1 MEREADIGLL
11 DLQWAFK
18 VIGPHL
24 HVEYLAV
31 ELAAYLKK
39 KIECKK
45 VEILLWNENHR
56 RFSALAST
64 AMKRPVV
71 MPKVTDD
78 MYLKSPVLR
87 NMYARGVNRI
97 VPLRMHD
104 RFLGVVSVVLPS
116 RAARLP
122 GIDRVVEYHVRT
134 VGTVVFNVNM
144 LIDAEKRN
152 QDLFRF
158 NVLSRALNPTVNEDE
173 IIKILMQ
180 GLGWILHFD
189 ACAFLVLGRGSS
201 RLHVSSRIPIA
212 KSTLSGIRKL
222 VLEEFLTLT
231 KNKLNEDRLDV
242 KVSSPGGRVSSA
254 RQDIKAYLNAPLI
267 TKDKIV
273 GMLCLVHCADSVFS
287 PRDRQNVTMLAGSAA
302 MALEN
307 AWLYDDLR
315 RTYFSIVSALTSA
328 IEAKD
333 TYTRGHSVLVST
345 FSVAIAE
352 KMGLSRTMIESIE
365 IAGLLHDL
373 GKIGVP
379 EEILLKK
386 DKLTDAEYEIL
397 KSHPEIALK
406 ILGPVEFPNFLDKN
420 NVVPEVSPELTLK
433 LFELADLSEE
443 VKLMIY
449 HHHER
454 YSGGGYPKGI
464 KGEEIPLGARILS
477 VADTFE
483 ALTADRTYRK
493 AFTVPEAVR
502 IIKKVSGEQLD
513 PNIVKVFL
521 KVLKEKGMEGLS
533 RTG

>member
-1 MEREADIGLL
+1 
-11 DLQWAFK
+11 
-18 VIGPHL
+18 
-24 HVEYLAV
+24 
-31 ELAAYLKK
+31 
-39 KIECKK
+39 
-45 VEILLWNENHR
+45 
-56 RFSALAST
+56 
-64 AMKRPVV
+64 
-71 MPKVTDD
+71 
-78 MYLKSPVLR
+78 
-87 NMYARGVNRI
+87 
-97 VPLRMHD
+97 
-104 RFLGVVSVVLPS
+104 
-116 RAARLP
+116 
-122 GIDRVVEYHVRT
+122 
-134 VGTVVFNVNM
+134 
-144 LIDAEKRN
+144 
-152 QDLFRF
+152 
-158 NVLSRALNPTVNEDE
+158 
-173 IIKILMQ
+173 
-180 GLGWILHFD
+180 
-189 ACAFLVLGRGSS
+189 
-201 RLHVSSRIPIA
+201 
-212 KSTLSGIRKL
+212 
-222 VLEEFLTLT
+222 
-231 KNKLNEDRLDV
+231 
-242 KVSSPGGRVSSA
+242 
-254 RQDIKAYLNAPLI
+254 
-267 TKDKIV
+267 
-273 GMLCLVHCADSVFS
+273 
-287 PRDRQNVTMLAGSAA
+287 
-302 MALEN
+302 
-307 AWLYDDLR
+307 
-315 RTYFSIVSALTSA
+315 
-328 IEAKD
+328 
-333 TYTRGHSVLVST
+333 
-345 FSVAIAE
+345 
-352 KMGLSRTMIESIE
+352 MIESIE